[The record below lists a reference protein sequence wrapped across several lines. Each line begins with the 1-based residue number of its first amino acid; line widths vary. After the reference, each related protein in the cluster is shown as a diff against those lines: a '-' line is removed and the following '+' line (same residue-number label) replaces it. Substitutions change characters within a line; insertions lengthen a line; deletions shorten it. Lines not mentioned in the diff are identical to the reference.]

1 MLVIGTFA
9 HLVPSL
15 QHWEGV
21 KTMIP
26 RASEAFAERNRY
38 HCRLTGSTT
47 GVSSDFLSS
56 VNDLQF
62 VITAKGFGGSYFTA
76 SGLL

>member
-15 QHWEGV
+15 QHWKGV
-21 KTMIP
+21 KMMIP
-26 RASEAFAERNRY
+26 RASEAFAERNRC
-38 HCRLTGSTT
+38 HCRLTGRTT
-47 GVSSDFLSS
+47 GVSSDFPSS
-56 VNDLQF
+56 VNGLQF
-62 VITAKGFGGSYFTA
+62 VITAKGFRGSCFTA